1 MQVCIT
7 FPRAKRHF
15 SRFPVS
21 RFPVSRR
28 FGIGTLGISLLALLL
43 LSSCADPLSW
53 PEAPLYS
60 PDMVSR
66 LQGNLEELAAE
77 NPEYTDPAQISH
89 GSDYPESREEAIET
103 IQGNYGH
110 FDVVAYEDRS
120 TKTPMNSFIVSYG
133 YTEFIPEPVHGE
145 MQLIQQNRFLFAD
158 YILNQSGVET
168 SFDPSAVQAIKPR
181 NSQVELYI
189 EDGLWRMYRP
199 ETPVLLGVQGDPDTS
214 LEQNIQ
220 AGRAAGLSEERLFP
234 DEDGDGNPGVTV
246 KLTIAGIIHGE
257 LYIARRE
264 IYRNY
269 LTLHPGGIISGHVED
284 LSEQYVIDANMKVLR
299 QQSESRQYGGPGL
312 NPIYLIPL
320 NRNINSA
327 EQLLEIRDRI
337 FPPSPEFVRK

>member
-1 MQVCIT
+1 MHVCII
-7 FPRAKRHF
+7 FPRGQKHF
-15 SRFPVS
+15 SRLPG
-21 RFPVSRR
+21 SRR
-28 FGIGTLGISLLALLL
+28 FGIGALVISLLPFLL
-43 LSSCADPLSW
+43 LSSCADPLAW

-60 PDMVSR
+60 QDTVSR

-77 NPEYTDPAQISH
+77 NPGYTAPEQISTEN
-89 GSDYPESREEAIET
+89 DYPESREEAIDA
-103 IQGNYGH
+103 IRGNYGH
-110 FDVVAYEDRS
+110 FDVVAYQDRS

-133 YTEFIPEPVHGE
+133 YTEFVPEPVHGDIR
-145 MQLIQQNRFLFAD
+145 LVQQNRFLFAD
-158 YILNQSGVET
+158 YILNQGGVET

-181 NSQVELYI
+181 NSRVELYV

-199 ETPVLLGVQGDPDTS
+199 ETPVLLGVQGDPDIS

-220 AGRAAGLSEERLFP
+220 AGRAAGLSDERLFP
-234 DEDGDGNPGVTV
+234 DDDGDGNPGVTV
-246 KLTIAGIIHGE
+246 KLKIAGIIHGE

-264 IYRNY
+264 IYRNH

-284 LSEQYVIDANMKVLR
+284 LSEQYVIDANMKILR
-299 QQSESRQYGGPGL
+299 QQSESLQFGGPGL